1 MSNFKKSKI
10 CRESI
15 DNYVKNHGSKTPIE
29 NATHPCVTFRTA
41 DGDIYYVESSA
52 VVLADQTAEL
62 RYMLGQTRP
71 AHVTPEMSSLAD
83 LAYIQKKDGS
93 VELWTRDAKLMAD
106 IVALTNSMGYILLSK
121 GVYGP
126 LVQTSSVIQPVFHE
140 DSEPEK

>member
-62 RYMLGQTRP
+62 RYMLG
-71 AHVTPEMSSLAD
+71 
-83 LAYIQKKDGS
+83 
-93 VELWTRDAKLMAD
+93 
-106 IVALTNSMGYILLSK
+106 
-121 GVYGP
+121 
-126 LVQTSSVIQPVFHE
+126 
-140 DSEPEK
+140 